1 MIGRVFAFFL
11 LLASGAFAQDTA
23 RIVYLGLEEDG
34 RYEPQPLYTGLSLR
48 DRNRP
53 LDGIRLGFR
62 DTRVLGRAVGVTF
75 ELQEQ
80 LASAENLAETLRAAQ
95 GANPLV
101 ILLDLPP
108 DAMELVLAS
117 ARDDDL
123 FINIRDGSDK
133 WRGVDCKPMLMHT
146 PPSDT
151 MLTDALAQHLRA
163 QRWTKILLLVGPSE
177 ADKQRA
183 AAVRRSVAKF
193 GLRIADERS
202 FELTNDPRRR
212 DRSNIALLTGGARY
226 DVIWLVDDYGD
237 FGRYMPYATYAA
249 RPVVGAEGLVPVAWH
264 WTFERF
270 GAPQLNQRF
279 RRLAGRDM
287 SSEDWAGWVAIRSI
301 ADAIAQTGTAKRETV
316 REMLASSELSVDLY
330 KGVRGNFRDWSG
342 QLRQPILL
350 ARHNAVIAVA
360 PIDGFEHRYDTL
372 DTLGQDRQE
381 SNCQP

>member
-1 MIGRVFAFFL
+1 M
-11 LLASGAFAQDTA
+11 
-23 RIVYLGLEEDG
+23 
-34 RYEPQPLYTGLSLR
+34 
-48 DRNRP
+48 
-53 LDGIRLGFR
+53 
-62 DTRVLGRAVGVTF
+62 LGRAVGVTF

-316 REMLASSELSVDLY
+316 REMLESSELSVDLY

>member
-117 ARDDDL
+117 AQDDDL